1 MCFTTIKFRST
12 EIERWMNENDGIAWR
27 SIPPVRA
34 AIHLAEA
41 GEGVIFRGET
51 KRELP
56 INRTIG

>member
-1 MCFTTIKFRST
+1 MMESRGGRFLRF
-12 EIERWMNENDGIAWR
+12 A
-27 SIPPVRA
+27 A